1 MTNGNSA
8 YVIPIYSN
16 IEYMKIISGE
26 HFGVMDIIGST
37 QFIGEDPDSWFDFKH
52 NLKRQFSV

>member
-1 MTNGNSA
+1 MTNGLSS

-16 IEYMKIISGE
+16 IEYMKIDPGE

-37 QFIGEDPDSWFDFKH
+37 QFIGEDLDSWYDFKH
-52 NLKRQFSV
+52 